1 MLKKIVKYADYNG
14 VEQEETLYFNLS
26 RAELL
31 DMEFEQ
37 AGGLANHLKTIANSG
52 DAVAIYKTFKNLVV
66 KSYGEKSADGK
77 MFLKSEA
84 NTQAFTHS
92 AAFSELLIT
101 LCSDADEAIVFVN
114 GILPPGMAVE
124 TQERTQQQAQRAQ
137 AFNQPFV
144 K

>member
-1 MLKKIVKYADYNG
+1 MLKKTVKYTDYND

-31 DMEFEQ
+31 DMEFETP
-37 AGGLANHLKTIANSG
+37 GGLASHLQMIVESEDSA
-52 DAVAIYKTFKNLVV
+52 AIYNMFKKLVI

-84 NTQAFTHS
+84 NTQAFTNS
-92 AAFSELLIT
+92 EAFSELLFT
-101 LCSDADEAIVFVN
+101 LCSDVDEAVTFVD
-114 GILPPGMAVE
+114 GILPAGMH
-124 TQERTQQQAQRAQ
+124 QEPQKQAQRAQ
-137 AFNQPFV
+137 ALVMPYA